1 MSSKSPTYVVLPSAG
16 SAGLAW
22 AAASEKFGGTVH
34 PLPDAA
40 SVEEM
45 ARALG
50 PVIEAM
56 PHPRV
61 IVGSSL
67 GAMVALELARC
78 LEVDGLVLFAAGYGV
93 EVAESALEWVAANP
107 ADLFAKMARV
117 GLSRAAGE
125 DLVAIRLDDF
135 VKRGQSVV
143 LNHLRALQAYQP
155 AWQGRSVPTIVVWG
169 ENDRSIPLAD
179 HVELAMKL
187 GGVLVPLADV
197 GHAAFLEDPAS
208 SVGAIR
214 LIERLL

>member
-1 MSSKSPTYVVLPSAG
+1 
-16 SAGLAW
+16 
-22 AAASEKFGGTVH
+22 
-34 PLPDAA
+34 
-40 SVEEM
+40 
-45 ARALG
+45 
-50 PVIEAM
+50 
-56 PHPRV
+56 
-61 IVGSSL
+61 
-67 GAMVALELARC
+67 
-78 LEVDGLVLFAAGYGV
+78 
-93 EVAESALEWVAANP
+93 
-107 ADLFAKMARV
+107 MARV

-155 AWQGRSVPTIVVWG
+155 AWHGRSVPTIVVWG

-214 LIERLL
+214 LIERLLRAWPTSRSSLVGEFKSTAATSHWVGPPAWCLPLMDLARSGVEGQGDADPFGVGQPGKAPGASPGAAAGRCPRWSRVQA